1 VNCRKT
7 KTSSYADLG
16 ESGGTPRT
24 YSREE
29 VTLGRLLEEVRMQ
42 RLSRAFRALRNCRL
56 IGAAFLVAASGN
68 ALSHSTELPV
78 DADPAAAAMQYCH
91 TVAVRAAWGAQAR
104 FLGAPAT
111 FKYVAEVPLRKMFG
125 GAVEEIPTDGI
136 YVLDELNLEQRQRY
150 EEVAF
155 YGWKQADN
163 WVREGRARPA
173 YVVLAALFYNG
184 CKETMTHS
192 SVQSLSGLPRP

>member
-1 VNCRKT
+1 M
-7 KTSSYADLG
+7 LG
-16 ESGGTPRT
+16 ESSAAPGA

-29 VTLGRLLEEVRMQ
+29 VELGPLLEEVRMHRQ
-42 RLSRAFRALRNCRL
+42 SRALRALSNCRL
-56 IGAAFLVAASGN
+56 IGAAFLVAVSGN

-78 DADPAAAAMQYCH
+78 DADPAAAAMRYCQ
-91 TVAVRAAWGAQAR
+91 TVSVRAAWGAQAR

-111 FKYVAEVPLRKMFG
+111 FKYIAEAPLRKMFG
-125 GAVEEIPTDGI
+125 GGIEDIPTDGI
-136 YVLDELNLEQRQRY
+136 YVLDELDLEQRQRY

-173 YVVLAALFYNG
+173 YEVLAAVFYNG
-184 CKETMTHS
+184 CKQAMTHP
-192 SVQSLSGLPRP
+192 SVQSLNGLPRPVTN